1 MMWDY
6 DFVTREE
13 FERVK
18 DKVEDYIIMLGGK
31 IFPVELPYI
40 QREASYSRDNV
51 IEHISTRR
59 IFEFKGEFYRVTEI
73 CFKKPFIALE
83 SGTFEELMKNIME
96 DANSFSYDLPDN
108 ELLNEVKYSLG
119 IVPYPKV

>member
-1 MMWDY
+1 MWNY

-18 DKVEDYIIMLGGK
+18 DKVENYMIMLGGK
-31 IFPVELPYI
+31 VFPVEVPYI
-40 QREASYSRDNV
+40 QREISYSRGNV

-59 IFEFKGEFYRVTEI
+59 IFEFRGEFYRVTEI
-73 CFKKPFIALE
+73 CFKKPFIVLE
-83 SGTFEELMKNIME
+83 VGTFEEVMRNSME
-96 DANSFSYDLPDN
+96 EEEPFPYDLPDN